1 MKASQAERT
10 RKCRERKKAALLLP
24 AADPPLQ
31 VPVPE
36 PAAEIPSSPVPE
48 SSSRQRR
55 PAPPAD
61 EVEDSE
67 SEGEAVAVP
76 STRFV
81 QLIIKNEIN
90 QFKRESLQCLQ
101 SFMSSCHLFSRP
113 GPPHYLSLSF
123 TII

>member
-10 RKCRERKKAALLLP
+10 RKCQERKKAALLLP

-67 SEGEAVAVP
+67 SDGLAVAVP

-81 QLIIKNEIN
+81 QLIIKNKIKGK
-90 QFKRESLQCLQ
+90 FTVLFHHVIM
-101 SFMSSCHLFSRP
+101 SFVFSTWP
-113 GPPHYLSLSF
+113 FPFTVYLSLSF